1 MISLALIGL
10 FSLLVAFVA
19 TMGSAALSVAGLLW
33 GRSAGN
39 LGHCSEKDAPKGN
52 AELPETLSWA
62 GRVAAIV
69 SAVAL
74 TACVFVL
81 GYCFLIG
88 DYTIQYVLDNHSS
101 NAGPLA
107 WLYKLSGIWAGRA
120 GSLLF
125 WAWLLSI
132 FGAIVAARDMN
143 EVRKLDNVACLVM
156 QLVLAAFVG
165 VLLFSE
171 TNMPFTATDAKYFTE
186 TGALTKAAQTLGMN
200 TLLEHWAMAIHPPTL
215 FVGYAGLTVPFAYAI
230 ASLAINDAS
239 PTWVWRSTRYAL
251 VSWFFLTAGIGL
263 GALWAYVV
271 LGWGGY
277 WGWDPVENASLLSW
291 LMAVALIHSFTVYR
305 QRKAFKG
312 WSVMCACLTFS
323 FVIVGTFITRSGL
336 VQSVHAFDGD
346 GVSLAL
352 FGGLIIVSVLLGGVL
367 LLLRRKTFGAAE
379 EDNFESFASK
389 SALYYTSDVILLVMT
404 LLLTYMTVSSALP
417 SWLPFGGES
426 LAADSYNVIARPVGV
441 IFLGMMAVCPLLGWR
456 KADRKA
462 VGRQMR
468 VPAIFASALF
478 IVLIVYFVVR
488 LNPAYDAIVAAGGS
502 SAEALSM
509 QGPAWYY
516 KGLTLA
522 GFAVASLLF
531 FNAAFMAVRMR
542 RSASALGGALSHVG
556 MAIVLVGLIG
566 SSMYVTESASY
577 LGWDSES
584 DTCEQPYEVGEYRLY
599 YQGSE
604 VLQAANGN
612 YLYQVDFDIYAVSS
626 EEPHEGGAA
635 ARDADALSGETYVGH
650 ASPQVELVATTQQQ
664 KLNASV
670 VSLPTEDVF
679 VVYRGVSA
687 TNDSLSLD
695 VRVNPLINCV
705 WLGFFVLLA
714 GMAVSI
720 FGKRRPEE
728 NASTPVETNGS
739 FAKEAGGDV

>member
-1 MISLALIGL
+1 
-10 FSLLVAFVA
+10 
-19 TMGSAALSVAGLLW
+19 
-33 GRSAGN
+33 
-39 LGHCSEKDAPKGN
+39 
-52 AELPETLSWA
+52 
-62 GRVAAIV
+62 
-69 SAVAL
+69 
-74 TACVFVL
+74 
-81 GYCFLIG
+81 
-88 DYTIQYVLDNHSS
+88 
-101 NAGPLA
+101 
-107 WLYKLSGIWAGRA
+107 
-120 GSLLF
+120 
-125 WAWLLSI
+125 
-132 FGAIVAARDMN
+132 
-143 EVRKLDNVACLVM
+143 
-156 QLVLAAFVG
+156 
-165 VLLFSE
+165 
-171 TNMPFTATDAKYFTE
+171 
-186 TGALTKAAQTLGMN
+186 
-200 TLLEHWAMAIHPPTL
+200 
-215 FVGYAGLTVPFAYAI
+215 
-230 ASLAINDAS
+230 
-239 PTWVWRSTRYAL
+239 
-251 VSWFFLTAGIGL
+251 
-263 GALWAYVV
+263 
-271 LGWGGY
+271 
-277 WGWDPVENASLLSW
+277 
-291 LMAVALIHSFTVYR
+291 MAVALIHSFTVYR

-352 FGGLIIVSVLLGGVL
+352 FGGLIVVSVLLGGVL

-441 IFLGMMAVCPLLGWR
+441 IFLGMMAACPLLGWR

-468 VPAIFASALF
+468 VPAICASALF

-531 FNAAFMAVRMR
+531 FNAVFMAVRMR

-626 EEPHEGGAA
+626 EEPHEGGSA
-635 ARDADALSGETYVGH
+635 ARDAGVISGETYVGH

-720 FGKRRPEE
+720 FGKRRLEE